1 MKIKISN
8 AKLIILA
15 ILTFVIETIAVFAT
29 QNLTGIN
36 RIFIIISFTLI
47 TTIALILSFILIQV
61 LHNMIMDRKIAG
73 EIRKYMLDY
82 EQNGNLDKLF
92 QNFKKIKDKP
102 KTDYAKSLYYF
113 NLAIAYVEDH
123 QFQKAREVLQKST
136 LQKYNQSFD
145 QIFKMLLNDIDKH
158 EKEYNEAQKR
168 QKINSGVSFYLI
180 LSPISENVSAWSKS
194 WYLNPRWNHSFLSLD
209 EPCVNFS
216 G

>member
-1 MKIKISN
+1 MEGFMKLKISN
-8 AKLIILA
+8 TKLIFLA

-29 QNLTGIN
+29 QNITGIN
-36 RIFIIISFTLI
+36 RILIIISFTLI
-47 TTIALILSFILIQV
+47 TTFALMVSFILIQV
-61 LHNMIMDRKIAG
+61 LHNMIVDRKIAG

-136 LQKYNQSFD
+136 FQKYNQSFN
-145 QIFKMLLNDIDKH
+145 QIFKMLLSDIDKH
-158 EKEYNEAQKR
+158 EKEYNETK
-168 QKINSGVSFYLI
+168 KT
-180 LSPISENVSAWSKS
+180 PEN
-194 WYLNPRWNHSFLSLD
+194 
-209 EPCVNFS
+209 
-216 G
+216 

>member
-1 MKIKISN
+1 MRIKISN
-8 AKLIILA
+8 SKLIILA
-15 ILTFVIETIAVFAT
+15 ILTFVIETIAVVAT

-47 TTIALILSFILIQV
+47 TTFALFLSYILIQV

-136 LQKYNQSFD
+136 LQKYNQSFN

-158 EKEYNEAQKR
+158 EKEYNETK
-168 QKINSGVSFYLI
+168 KT
-180 LSPISENVSAWSKS
+180 PENLW
-194 WYLNPRWNHSFLSLD
+194 
-209 EPCVNFS
+209 
-216 G
+216 

>member
-1 MKIKISN
+1 MRIKISN
-8 AKLIILA
+8 SKLIILA
-15 ILTFVIETIAVFAT
+15 ILTFVIETIAIVAT

-47 TTIALILSFILIQV
+47 TTFALFLSYILIQV

-113 NLAIAYVEDH
+113 NLEIAYVEAH

-136 LQKYNQSFD
+136 FQKYNQSFN
-145 QIFKMLLNDIDKH
+145 QIFKMLLSDIDKH
-158 EKEYNEAQKR
+158 EKEYNETK
-168 QKINSGVSFYLI
+168 KT
-180 LSPISENVSAWSKS
+180 PEN
-194 WYLNPRWNHSFLSLD
+194 
-209 EPCVNFS
+209 
-216 G
+216 

>member
-61 LHNMIMDRKIAG
+61 LRDMIMDRKIAG

-102 KTDYAKSLYYF
+102 KTDYAKSTKQ
-113 NLAIAYVEDH
+113 NTM
-123 QFQKAREVLQKST
+123 KPK
-136 LQKYNQSFD
+136 
-145 QIFKMLLNDIDKH
+145 
-158 EKEYNEAQKR
+158 KR

-194 WYLNPRWNHSFLSLD
+194 WYLNPRWNHSFLSFD

>member
-8 AKLIILA
+8 TKLIFLA

-29 QNLTGIN
+29 QNITGIN
-36 RIFIIISFTLI
+36 RILIIISFTLI
-47 TTIALILSFILIQV
+47 TTFALMLSFILIQV

-136 LQKYNQSFD
+136 LQKYNQSFLKCFCK
-145 QIFKMLLNDIDKH
+145 ISTNTKKNTTKLK
-158 EKEYNEAQKR
+158 KR
-168 QKINSGVSFYLI
+168 QKINSGVFFI
-180 LSPISENVSAWSKS
+180 E
-194 WYLNPRWNHSFLSLD
+194 F
-209 EPCVNFS
+209 
-216 G
+216 

>member
-1 MKIKISN
+1 MRIKISN
-8 AKLIILA
+8 SKLIILA
-15 ILTFVIETIAVFAT
+15 ILTFVIETIAIVAT

-47 TTIALILSFILIQV
+47 TTFALFLSYILIQV

-113 NLAIAYVEDH
+113 NLAIAYV
-123 QFQKAREVLQKST
+123 
-136 LQKYNQSFD
+136 
-145 QIFKMLLNDIDKH
+145 
-158 EKEYNEAQKR
+158 
-168 QKINSGVSFYLI
+168 
-180 LSPISENVSAWSKS
+180 
-194 WYLNPRWNHSFLSLD
+194 
-209 EPCVNFS
+209 
-216 G
+216 

>member
-8 AKLIILA
+8 TKLIILA

-29 QNLTGIN
+29 QNITGIN
-36 RIFIIISFTLI
+36 RILIIISFTLI
-47 TTIALILSFILIQV
+47 TTFALMLSFILIQV

-123 QFQKAREVLQKST
+123 QLQKAREVLQKST
-136 LQKYNQSFD
+136 LQKYNQSFN
-145 QIFKMLLNDIDKH
+145 QIFKMLLQDIDKH
-158 EKEYNEAQKR
+158 EKEYNETQKT
-168 QKINSGVSFYLI
+168 
-180 LSPISENVSAWSKS
+180 PEN
-194 WYLNPRWNHSFLSLD
+194 
-209 EPCVNFS
+209 
-216 G
+216 